1 MKRYLKKIEKRILSE
16 RTYVNLASSL
26 DTYMYQLYRNIL
38 IEKFIA
44 QMSFINLILVLTPDI
59 IFSIYAEEE
68 GPNLKVNIMAH
79 SSLQYLMKM
88 MISFSI
94 AFSGIIIWLIVSYV
108 ASPEISRNY
117 SFASMIYML
126 MAVPIGITLMALL
139 SRKKREREISL
150 RRSLLEICDRTA
162 SQMSL

>member
-16 RTYVNLASSL
+16 RTYANLASSL

-44 QMSFINLILVLTPDI
+44 QMSFINLIFVLTPDI

-68 GPNLKVNIMAH
+68 GSNLKVNITAH

-94 AFSGIIIWLIVSYV
+94 AFSGVIIWLIVSYV

-126 MAVPIGITLMALL
+126 IAVPIGIVLMALL
-139 SRKKREREISL
+139 SRKKRKEEISL
-150 RRSLLEICDRTA
+150 RKSLLEICDRTA
-162 SQMSL
+162 SQISL

>member
-16 RTYVNLASSL
+16 RTYANLASSL

-44 QMSFINLILVLTPDI
+44 QMSFINLIFVLTPDI

-68 GPNLKVNIMAH
+68 GSNLKVNITAH

-94 AFSGIIIWLIVSYV
+94 AFSGVIIWLIVSYV

-126 MAVPIGITLMALL
+126 IAVPIGIVLMALL
-139 SRKKREREISL
+139 SRKKHKEEISL
-150 RRSLLEICDRTA
+150 RKSLLEICDRTA
-162 SQMSL
+162 SQISL

>member
-16 RTYVNLASSL
+16 RTYANLASSL

-44 QMSFINLILVLTPDI
+44 QMSFINLIFVLTPDI

-68 GPNLKVNIMAH
+68 GSNLKVNITAH

-94 AFSGIIIWLIVSYV
+94 AFSGVIIWLIVSYV

-126 MAVPIGITLMALL
+126 IAVPIGIVLMALL
-139 SRKKREREISL
+139 SRKKRKDEISL
-150 RRSLLEICDRTA
+150 RKSLLEICDRTA
-162 SQMSL
+162 SQISL

>member
-16 RTYVNLASSL
+16 RTYANLASSL

-44 QMSFINLILVLTPDI
+44 QMSFINLIFVLTPDI

-68 GPNLKVNIMAH
+68 GSNLKVNITAH

-94 AFSGIIIWLIVSYV
+94 AFSGVIIWLIVSYV

-126 MAVPIGITLMALL
+126 IAVPIGIVLMALL
-139 SRKKREREISL
+139 SCKKRKEEISL
-150 RRSLLEICDRTA
+150 RKSLLEICDRTA
-162 SQMSL
+162 SQISL